1 MIKSDS
7 IDKIAAALAKAQ
19 ANILA
24 VKKEA
29 NNPFFRSTYADLT
42 SVIDAVKGP
51 LLDQGITILQPT
63 DGADVTT
70 ILLHVS
76 GEYLG
81 SRTPIRVSKE
91 NDPQALGSAIS
102 YARRYG
108 LQALVCLS
116 SVDDDGE
123 QAMARPKTKKAANNS
138 DF

>member
-1 MIKSDS
+1 MIQSES
-7 IDKIAAALAKAQ
+7 IDKVAAALAKAQ

-29 NNPFFRSTYADLT
+29 NNPFFRSKYADLT
-42 SVIDAVKGP
+42 AVIDAVKGP

-63 DGADVTT
+63 DGDNVST
-70 ILLHVS
+70 ILLHTS
-76 GEYLG
+76 GQFLG
-81 SRTPIRVSKE
+81 GKTPIRAAKE

-108 LQALVCLS
+108 LQSLICLPAA
-116 SVDDDGE
+116 DDDGE